1 MRKIILIIFLFS
13 SMLWAAGITFTF
25 ANVTI
30 TGTSPSFYEFDV
42 MAQADVA
49 GTRLGTNLIYINYN
63 TLGFGSS
70 IAAAGTD
77 TVTKGTLLQGDFGP
91 PAPYYVIVNVE
102 DNTPSRFA
110 VTTEYKYPG
119 SPEYGNEVPTTPTQ
133 LMHIKLEIVDDNQT
147 AGLSFEQ
154 PLMVGQ
160 EYESDNV
167 AKYSPVT
174 ASDTENSSL
183 HTSALEPVDGTGLPE
198 KFALKQNFPNP
209 FNPSTMLQF
218 EIPEI
223 TQNLQLTVFD
233 VLGRKVVSLFQGN
246 IQPGVFKYQWNG
258 KDTAGND
265 MPTGVYF
272 AILKAPQF
280 SQTIKMMLIK

>member
-1 MRKIILIIFLFS
+1 MKKIVTLLFLLS
-13 SMLWAAGITFTF
+13 SMLWATGITFTF

-42 MAQADVA
+42 MAQADA
-49 GTRLGTNLIYINYN
+49 SGSKLGTNLVYINYN
-63 TLGFGSS
+63 TAGFGSS
-70 IAAAGTD
+70 VAANGKI
-77 TVTKGTLLQGDFGP
+77 TVTKGTLLEGGAP
-91 PAPYYVIVNVE
+91 PSFYYDIVNTT
-102 DNTPSRFA
+102 DNTASRFA
-110 VTTEYKYPG
+110 VTSEYNNPDY
-119 SPEYGNEVPTTPTQ
+119 PEYGNALPTTPTQ
-133 LMHIKLEIVDDNQT
+133 LIHIKLEIADINET

-183 HTSALEPVDGTGLPE
+183 DPSALEPVSGTGLPE
-198 KFALKQNFPNP
+198 KFALKQNFPTP

-233 VLGRKVVSLFQGN
+233 VLGRKVVSLYQGD
-246 IQPGVFKYQWNG
+246 IQPGVFHYQWNG
-258 KDTAGND
+258 KDAAGND

>member
-1 MRKIILIIFLFS
+1 MKKIATLVFLFS
-13 SMLWAAGITFTF
+13 SMLWATGITFTF

-49 GTRLGTNLIYINYN
+49 GSRLGTNLIYINYN

-70 IAAAGTD
+70 VAAAGTD
-77 TVTKGTLLQGDFGP
+77 TVTKGTLLEGSFGP
-91 PAPYYVIVNVE
+91 PAPYYVIVNVT
-102 DNTPSRFA
+102 DNTPSRLA
-110 VTTEYKYPG
+110 ITTEYKYPD

-133 LMHIKLEIVDDNQT
+133 LLHVKLEIVDINET

-167 AKYSPVT
+167 AKYSPII

-183 HTSALEPVDGTGLPE
+183 NPSALEPISGTGLPE

-209 FNPSTMLQF
+209 FNPTTTLEF
-218 EIPEI
+218 EVPEI
-223 TQNLQLTVFD
+223 TQDLQLTVFD
-233 VLGRKVVSLFQGN
+233 VLGRKVVSLYRGDV
-246 IQPGVFKYQWNG
+246 QPGVFNYQWNG
-258 KDTAGND
+258 KDAAGND
-265 MPTGVYF
+265 MLTGVYF
-272 AILKAPQF
+272 AILKAAQF
-280 SQTIKMMLIK
+280 SHTIKMMLIK